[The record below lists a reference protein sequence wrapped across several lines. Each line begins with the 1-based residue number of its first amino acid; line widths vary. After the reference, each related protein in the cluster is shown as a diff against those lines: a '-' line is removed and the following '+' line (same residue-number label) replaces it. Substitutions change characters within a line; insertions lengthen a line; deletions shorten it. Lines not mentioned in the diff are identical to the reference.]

1 MKRIRRRT
9 LALAL
14 LLLLLAYAAGNALS
28 IWNYAGVDE
37 TRTADVA
44 IVLGAA
50 ASDGGVSPVFRER
63 LNQAIRLYG
72 EGYVSALI
80 ITGGY
85 GEGNRY
91 SDAYIGARYAA
102 EQGIPEEAILIEER
116 SAITEENL
124 RNAKELMDE
133 NGFASA
139 LIVSDP
145 LHMKR
150 AMRMARDFGMEAYSS
165 PTATSMYRGA
175 WVKMKFLA
183 REVFFYTGYKIV
195 NLI

>member
-1 MKRIRRRT
+1 MKRIRKRT
-9 LALAL
+9 FVLAL
-14 LLLLLAYAAGNALS
+14 LLLLLASAAGNALS

-37 TRTADVA
+37 TRAADVA

-50 ASDGGVSPVFRER
+50 ASDEGVSPVFRER
-63 LNQAIRLYG
+63 INQAIRLYR

-85 GEGNRY
+85 GEGNRC
-91 SDAYIGARYAA
+91 SDAYIGAQYAV
-102 EQGIPEEAILIEER
+102 EQGIPEEVILIEER
-116 SAITEENL
+116 STITEENL
-124 RNAKELMDE
+124 QNAKEIMDE

-145 LHMKR
+145 LHMRR

-165 PTATSMYRGA
+165 PTATSVYRGT
-175 WVKMKFLA
+175 WVKIKFLA